1 MNRTVTLP
9 GGKQYKNVPPNV
21 TDEDVLR
28 MHLARQAEEIE
39 QPALLV
45 SQEEIE
51 KNTVPDPSIQEEQE
65 DGSTMSAFGSD
76 VAKMFLRTGQGAAT
90 FAADS
95 VNVVGRML
103 GSEED
108 IIPEYAVKQAP
119 ASLVGSIPIIGDDIV
134 ANFIEEDFSI
144 KQPETIGGMAAEV
157 VPYVIGGGAIYKSSA
172 LSKAP
177 KIIKGALSGA
187 TIDQVLYTAD
197 DENLVDVLDDAEL
210 IQAEGIFRD
219 VADFLV
225 SNEDDTVLEKRMK
238 YLIDGAIVGGT
249 IGAIFTTPQLAASA
263 ARMYKKKVHNLTDEE
278 LSDVSMS
285 VLKDARAAAKYK
297 ESDGTE
303 LSFTETAES
312 LAQIEQQNSSLL
324 KRFKQQFF
332 TSRGYLTPAA
342 FSAFN
347 ESQYAQRQL
356 VKQAENI
363 SQRLQQRIN
372 KLGDEATT
380 ENASRNVE
388 KALTDPFFGLT
399 VKVKTAQPISDEQKI
414 RLLIKNYS
422 LTPEVAETVLEARKL
437 IDDLS
442 TTLANSSIPQD
453 NELRQT
459 ILGNVGEYMRRSYR
473 LFEDVGYVPSQN
485 AVDKAIRYL
494 EGTGLSAEQAR
505 GQVDAILKQAGN
517 AKNVNEYF
525 SYLGTLNKKI
535 LTEKKEIPQEI
546 RELMG
551 EIESPSENII
561 LTVSKLAQLTE
572 TNKFYSNIKALGE
585 SPNHRYIFDE
595 ERTLDNGTQFTT
607 MIQGTGSELDGKFT
621 TPEIAAGILRKEW
634 DADFKSQGLGRIG
647 NYFGATKSF
656 SQKMKT
662 VWSHVT
668 HLRNVMGGF
677 QFGIAN
683 GINPFAIINGDAAE
697 TLWYQARNLDDKT
710 VTDKYEEY
718 LKYGVINTNVRVNE
732 MRRLLDAGMDSKGA
746 RFVDK
751 LEEYV
756 PGYGFA
762 KAADKIGTEVYMAV
776 DDFYKINAFEF
787 ELKNLQ
793 KAFPD
798 QNIDVLK
805 EEAARKVRQTF
816 PNYDRVT
823 KGIKAL
829 RYLPMGN
836 FVSFPTEIWRT
847 TVNIVQE
854 ASKEITSGNE
864 VLAQRG
870 LTRLAGLVT
879 QGSVFA
885 AGGAATAQMAGLGP
899 EEEAAIQEIS
909 KTPWSNAPR
918 LVTRIDGELYT
929 VDTQF
934 IDSYS
939 TIKQPILEAYN
950 EIRSGELRGQAL
962 TDYLGKAVGAAA
974 LNSLEP
980 YIGEAMVTEAG
991 LDTLFA
997 ATSESGRTRTG
1008 KQLFPEEMDTPER
1021 MLVGFQHVANAF
1033 VPGTAKSFY
1042 DVLTAETPQ
1051 DLKSEFYVNITGL
1064 RFSKVDP
1071 AETLKYASLE
1081 YKRRKG
1087 NITSSMPEQ
1096 GDSPE
1101 AMFNAHVERQ
1111 KALYELQQEY
1121 YGKYAAAKILLSDKE
1136 IDGILKRAAI
1146 TKSDRRQFA
1155 VGRFSPENYNATYRS
1170 DLLRDMGVTARDLYI
1185 HEQSIMDANRNMSK
1199 TPLMYVEP
1207 KEIEEGF
1214 EVERLPY
1221 AKGGEVIVPNAPV
1234 EPDERIDKMTGLPY
1248 NIQAGSAFVDEEDP
1262 EKRMLFNLGGI
1273 VSKALGISED
1283 DIAWAKSM
1291 SKKYPEAEEL
1301 DGRGDAARHL
1311 ALGWLAKQSNY
1322 PSFSKFAAN
1331 AREFVE
1337 FDFKGGSM
1345 DIENNNKGFNM
1356 KAATREEAEEEIQKM
1371 IRNKEVLYYTP
1382 EESQSRRGYQVGG
1395 SVEDPSMYR
1404 SDGSKKSAQ
1413 GFLGPVKNNVEGG
1426 TMTEVSVGMEING
1439 QEMEVPT
1446 MVPSLTKEE
1455 IETLAN
1461 MKLEGNAK
1469 NIPES
1474 IIMKAKQHALQRI
1487 EQGLSP
1493 FYQDGEK

>member
-9 GGKQYKNVPPNV
+9 GGKQYKNVPPNF

-28 MHLARQAEEIE
+28 MHLARQAEQIE
-39 QPALLV
+39 QPALIV
-45 SQEEIE
+45 PQEEIE

-414 RLLIKNYS
+414 RLLTKNYS

-485 AVDKAIRYL
+485 AVDKAVRYL

-535 LTEKKEIPQEI
+535 LTEKKEIPQEL

-585 SPNHRYIFDE
+585 SSNHRYIFDE

-683 GINPFAIINGDAAE
+683 GINPFSIINGDAAE

-756 PGYGFA
+756 PGYGIA

-798 QNIDVLK
+798 QSIDVLK

-885 AGGAATAQMAGLGP
+885 GGGAATAQMAGLGP

-1033 VPGTAKSFY
+1033 VPGTGKSAY
-1042 DVLTAETPQ
+1042 DAFVAYNSENPQ
-1051 DLKSEFYVNITGL
+1051 DLKSEFLVNVTGL

-1136 IDGILKRAAI
+1136 IDDILKRSAI

-1234 EPDERIDKMTGLPY
+1234 EPDERIDKMTGQPY

-1382 EESQSRRGYQVGG
+1382 TESQEMRGY
-1395 SVEDPSMYR
+1395 
-1404 SDGSKKSAQ
+1404 
-1413 GFLGPVKNNVEGG
+1413 
-1426 TMTEVSVGMEING
+1426 
-1439 QEMEVPT
+1439 
-1446 MVPSLTKEE
+1446 
-1455 IETLAN
+1455 
-1461 MKLEGNAK
+1461 
-1469 NIPES
+1469 
-1474 IIMKAKQHALQRI
+1474 
-1487 EQGLSP
+1487 
-1493 FYQDGEK
+1493 

>member
-9 GGKQYKNVPPNV
+9 GGKQYKNVPPNI

-39 QPALLV
+39 QPTLLV
-45 SQEEIE
+45 PEEEIE

-108 IIPEYAVKQAP
+108 IIPEYVVKQAP

-134 ANFIEEDFSI
+134 ANFIEEDFSV
-144 KQPETIGGMAAEV
+144 KQPETIGGMVTEV

-187 TIDQVLYTAD
+187 TIDQVLYTGD
-197 DENLVDVLDDAEL
+197 DENLVDVLDDADF

-238 YLIDGAIVGGT
+238 YLIDGTIVGGT
-249 IGAIFTTPQLAASA
+249 IGLIFTTPQLAAAA
-263 ARMYKKKVHNLTDEE
+263 ARTYKKKVHNLTDEE

-285 VLKDARAAAKYK
+285 ILKDARAAAKYK

-414 RLLIKNYS
+414 KLLIKNYS

-437 IDDLS
+437 VDDLS

-485 AVDKAIRYL
+485 SVDKAIRYL

-535 LTEKKEIPQEI
+535 LTEKKEIPQEL

-572 TNKFYSNIKALGE
+572 TNKFYSNIKLLGE
-585 SPNHRYIFDE
+585 SSNHRYIFDE

-683 GINPFAIINGDAAE
+683 GINPFDIINGDAAE

-751 LEEYV
+751 LEKYV
-756 PGYGFA
+756 PGYGIA
-762 KAADKIGTEVYMAV
+762 KTADKIGTEVYMAV

-798 QNIDVLK
+798 QSIDVLK

-829 RYLPMGN
+829 RYLPVGN

-885 AGGAATAQMAGLGP
+885 GGSVATAQMAGLGP
-899 EEEAAIQEIS
+899 EEETAIQEIS

-991 LDTLFA
+991 LDTFFA

-1033 VPGTAKSFY
+1033 VPGTAKSFF
-1042 DVLTAETPQ
+1042 DALNAETPQ
-1051 DLKSEFYVNITGL
+1051 DLKSEFLVNITGL

-1071 AETLKYASLE
+1071 AETLKYASFE

-1111 KALYELQQEY
+1111 KALYDLQQEY

-1146 TKSDRRQFA
+1146 TKSDRRQFS

-1207 KEIEEGF
+1207 AEIKEGF

-1221 AKGGEVIVPNAPV
+1221 AKGGEVTVPNAPV

-1262 EKRMLFNLGGI
+1262 EKRMLFKEGGFADSI
-1273 VSKALGISED
+1273 TKALGVSKQ
-1283 DIAWAKSM
+1283 DIDWAKSLD
-1291 SKKYPEAEEL
+1291 KKFPESEQL

-1311 ALGWLAKQSNY
+1311 ALGWLAKKSKY
-1322 PSFSKFAAN
+1322 PTASQFAIN

-1337 FDFKGGSM
+1337 LDLKGGPM
-1345 DIENNNKGFNM
+1345 DVANNNKGF
-1356 KAATREEAEEEIQKM
+1356 KIDADTREDAEKEIMKM

-1382 EESQSRRGYQVGG
+1382 SESKGRRGY
-1395 SVEDPSMYR
+1395 
-1404 SDGSKKSAQ
+1404 
-1413 GFLGPVKNNVEGG
+1413 
-1426 TMTEVSVGMEING
+1426 
-1439 QEMEVPT
+1439 
-1446 MVPSLTKEE
+1446 
-1455 IETLAN
+1455 
-1461 MKLEGNAK
+1461 
-1469 NIPES
+1469 
-1474 IIMKAKQHALQRI
+1474 
-1487 EQGLSP
+1487 
-1493 FYQDGEK
+1493 